1 MSNNSLVNLLKQS
14 KPYLAVIL
22 LQFGYAGSSI
32 ITKYALDKGVN
43 HYTFVLY
50 ANAIAGIFFAPFAL
64 FFERAGIDQNLFYAG
79 MQYTTATF
87 ATALCNI
94 LPAITFVLAWTLR
107 LENVNIRALHSQ
119 AKILGTLVTVGGAMM
134 MTLVKGPKL
143 LLPWTQERGHIQST
157 TATTHQHPIKGAIM
171 ITAACCF
178 WACFFTLQAITLRSY
193 PAGLSLTSL
202 ICLMGALQ
210 CGVLTLAVERSNTA
224 VWALNWDIKLL
235 AIVYNGIICTGI
247 GYYLSGV
254 IMKEKGPFFVTA
266 FNPLSLVIVAIMGSF
281 LLAEQLL
288 LGSVLGACIIAVGL
302 YLVIWGKSDNQD
314 SPVLSNAE
322 EEVYKNEFVCMY
334 KYRTGIDDGIDEE
347 SDQRTEDY
355 KSRLNLTNRF
365 LKSFCIRRRVV
376 GATLKVLG

>member
-1 MSNNSLVNLLKQS
+1 MANQPYHIDTTQEKEALGSRKNRSMSNKSLVNLLKQS

-32 ITKYALDKGVN
+32 IVKYALDKGVN

-50 ANAIAGIFFAPFAL
+50 ANAIAGILFAPFAL
-64 FFERAGIDQNLFYAG
+64 LFERKRRPKLTPSIFLKIFLLGFLEAVLDQNLFYAG

-87 ATALCNI
+87 ASALCNI
-94 LPAITFVLAWTLR
+94 LPAITFVLAWILR

-119 AKILGTLVTVGGAMM
+119 AKILGTLVTVGGAMI
-134 MTLVKGPKL
+134 MTLVKGPKI

-157 TATTHQHPIKGAIM
+157 TAATHQHPIKGAIM
-171 ITAACCF
+171 ITAGCCF
-178 WACFFTLQAITLRSY
+178 WACFFILQAITLRSY

-235 AIVYNGIICTGI
+235 AIVYNGIICSGV

-254 IMKEKGPFFVTA
+254 IMKEKGPFFVSA

-302 YLVIWGKSDNQD
+302 YLVIWSKSDNQD

-322 EEVYKNEFVCMY
+322 E
-334 KYRTGIDDGIDEE
+334 G
-347 SDQRTEDY
+347 S
-355 KSRLNLTNRF
+355 S
-365 LKSFCIRRRVV
+365 S
-376 GATLKVLG
+376 

>member
-1 MSNNSLVNLLKQS
+1 MNFSMSNNSLVNLLKQS

-32 ITKYALDKGVN
+32 ITKSALDKGVN

-94 LPAITFVLAWTLR
+94 LPAITFVLAWILR

-134 MTLVKGPKL
+134 MTLVKGPKI

-157 TATTHQHPIKGAIM
+157 VAATHQHPIKGAIM

-288 LGSVLGACIIAVGL
+288 LGSIGRAL
-302 YLVIWGKSDNQD
+302 N
-314 SPVLSNAE
+314 
-322 EEVYKNEFVCMY
+322 
-334 KYRTGIDDGIDEE
+334 DGIDEE

-376 GATLKVLG
+376 GATVKVLG